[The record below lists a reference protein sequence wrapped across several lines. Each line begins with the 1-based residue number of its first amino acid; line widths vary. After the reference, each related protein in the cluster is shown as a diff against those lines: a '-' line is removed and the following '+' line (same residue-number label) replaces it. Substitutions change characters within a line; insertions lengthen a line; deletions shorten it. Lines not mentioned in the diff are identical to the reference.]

1 MSTIVESEM
10 KEFFQRVIDSVAE
23 LSTQAARVEGLVQQV
38 RELTERVNQF
48 ELDNRTLMSQV
59 NEANYKVQQVSGE
72 LAATNTHLDNE
83 RAVTQALRQTIIER
97 DAGVQSLEQ
106 SFRNEQDA
114 HKLTT
119 SERDDARQRVHELE
133 QSLESSKHSYDDVFH
148 DRDNWRQKFWEME
161 KEAANLK
168 QQLDKINSVLNP
180 LRVVSQDV
188 ATG

>member
-23 LSTQAARVEGLVQQV
+23 LSTQAAKVEGLTDQV

-59 NEANYKVQQVSGE
+59 NEANRKAEEFQAQLNGTQSS
-72 LAATNTHLDNE
+72 LDNE
-83 RAVTQALRQTIIER
+83 RAVTAALRQTIVER

-114 HKLTT
+114 HKITT
-119 SERDDARQRVHELE
+119 SERDDARQRVRELE
-133 QSLESSKHSYDDVFH
+133 QSLESSKQSYDDVFH
-148 DRDNWRQKFWEME
+148 DRDNWRQKFWEAE
-161 KEAANLK
+161 KEAANVK
-168 QQLDKINSVLNP
+168 QQLDKIQSVLNP

-188 ATG
+188 ASA